1 MKLKTLRRALQRIRL
16 ARRERRIV
24 RDIAQ
29 VEQHIESVEADQY
42 DRRNL
47 ILPDLSRQLVRV
59 RAELSMYRG
68 NLAGC
73 TPVLGQSS
81 RPSVLQLID

>member
-1 MKLKTLRRALQRIRL
+1 MKLKTLRRALQRVRL
-16 ARRERRIV
+16 ARSERRIV

-29 VEQHIESVEADQY
+29 IERQIELVEADQY

-47 ILPDLSRQLVRV
+47 VLPELSRRLARV
-59 RAELSMYRG
+59 RAELSMCRG
-68 NLAGC
+68 DRTAC

-81 RPSVLQLID
+81 RPSVLQLFN